1 MGVIVAS
8 RFNIIEKL
16 GEAKCHCTLRVP
28 GMIKLQSRLRDVC
41 QRQKRLWHLCYR
53 VPIVH
58 AYGFGFGL
66 SVDKGI
72 TLPSISIRILPMATA
87 PIAALPLPYHLAMT
101 VAIWLKSISI
111 TKRTLGFQKL

>member
-1 MGVIVAS
+1 
-8 RFNIIEKL
+8 
-16 GEAKCHCTLRVP
+16 
-28 GMIKLQSRLRDVC
+28 MIKLQSRLRDVC

-66 SVDKGI
+66 GVDKGI